1 MGFLLEIV
9 QVVGSVIPAV
19 GIIALFY
26 KKQNKVSMYLM
37 LTNIGCLIMNMG
49 YWLVLRSDTYEE
61 AMMAYKMEYI
71 GNVLFY
77 IFFGLFVVSYFTRH
91 VPDWLFYCWAGFEM
105 IPLFCLWDERINPV
119 LFGKISFRVNERWGY
134 HYVHVEPGMLY
145 MIRYSLVAFIL
156 LGAVVISTIWLFK
169 IKIKAERERV
179 AKLVGAEF
187 VIVLA
192 LTLTLLRV
200 YPFDIVP
207 ISGSCAILAII
218 LSVIRGDFFGIT
230 ELGREWAFEQME
242 NAVIVVDGECNVLDV
257 NDCAKRMFPELEIL
271 REETLEEKVQKSRNL
286 IDNLREGK
294 WKLDRQM
301 RDIWQ
306 LEGFQIEKQPMP
318 EYLHEIFM
326 SEEEVHEIDGRFY
339 EKKKTDILQK
349 GNLEGYCLML
359 MDITSQRQLLNQ
371 VSEEKERAD
380 AANQAKSDFMSNMSH
395 EIRTPMNAIVGMT
408 EILLRGELSRTQKE
422 YLENIQRSGNSLLG
436 IVNDILDFSKIESG
450 KMEIIEDTYAPL
462 AMLGD
467 LKMILKNRIGSKK
480 IKLIYDVD
488 IDLPAKLC
496 GDELRL
502 RQVLINL
509 ANNAIKFTE
518 EGHVKL
524 SVKIEE
530 VEGDTL
536 KLRFVVEDTGQGI
549 AKEDIG
555 KLFGKFEQVDKKKNH
570 YKEGTGLG
578 LSISRQL
585 IEMMGGEIGV
595 NSEYGKGSEF
605 FFTVAQKVVDSRRA
619 IEVSE
624 EYRTESENVLN
635 FTAPEAR
642 ILIVD
647 DNEMNRKVALGLLE
661 PLQMQMDTAEDGK
674 QALEKI
680 KEQRYDVI
688 FMDHMMPVM
697 DGIEATK
704 KLRAMEEDY
713 FKTVPIIALTANAV
727 VEARTQFGEAG
738 MNDFVSKPIELK
750 DICAKLKNWLP
761 KNLLVESESAVMGTE
776 DPVLCGNK
784 ELPAI
789 EGLNVCEGIKYSG
802 TKELFYSLLADFYK
816 LIDMK
821 SVKMEKCLADGMI
834 RDYTIEVHA
843 LKNTARM
850 IGAMELSELCYH
862 LEQCGN
868 AEDTETLTEETPKM
882 LAMYRGYKEILK
894 PYAQLKTGKK
904 KSVPAEEIMAKLHEL
919 KEAMDNFD
927 LDGADAAMD
936 ELETYRFGEA
946 CEPWLEELRAY
957 MADVAMEDVMSTVDK
972 LTEYIEK
979 NQEGQ

>member
-1 MGFLLEIV
+1 MGFLLETI
-9 QVVGSVIPAV
+9 QVIGSLIPAV

-77 IFFGLFVVSYFTRH
+77 IFFGLFVVSYFTKN
-91 VPDWLFYCWAGFEM
+91 VPDWIFYCWAGFEL
-105 IPLFCLWDERINPV
+105 IPLFCLWDERLNPL
-119 LFGKISFRVNERWGY
+119 LFGRISFHANERWGY

-145 MIRYSLVAFIL
+145 LIRYSLVAFVL
-156 LGAVVISTIWLFK
+156 LGAVIFSTIWLFK
-169 IKIKAERERV
+169 IKIRTEQERV
-179 AKLVGAEF
+179 ARLIGAEF

-192 LTLTLLRV
+192 LTLTLMGKV
-200 YPFDIVP
+200 PFDIVP

-218 LSVIRGDFFGIT
+218 LSVIRGEFFGIA

-242 NAVIVVDGECNVLDV
+242 NAVIVVDNSCNVLDA
-257 NDCAKRMFPELEIL
+257 NEAARRMFPELNVL
-271 REETLEEKVQKSRNL
+271 REETLEEKIQKRRSILKKLRLDGFRIENL
-286 IDNLREGK
+286 
-294 WKLDRQM
+294 
-301 RDIWQ
+301 Q
-306 LEGFQIEKQPMP
+306 LEGLQLEKLPIP
-318 EYLHEIFM
+318 VYLHEIFG

-339 EKKKTDILQK
+339 EKKKTDIMQNGK
-349 GNLEGYCLML
+349 PEGFSLML
-359 MDITSQRQLLNQ
+359 IDITGQRKLLAQ
-371 VSEEKERAD
+371 VQEEKERAD
-380 AANQAKSDFMSNMSH
+380 AANQAKSAFMSNMSH

-422 YLENIQRSGNSLLG
+422 YMENIQRSGNALLG
-436 IVNDILDFSKIESG
+436 IINDILDFSKIESG
-450 KMEIIEDTYAPL
+450 KMEIIEDNYAPL

-467 LKMILKNRIGSKK
+467 LKMILKNRIGSKR

-488 IDLPAKLC
+488 IDLPAKLY

-509 ANNAIKFTE
+509 ANNAIKFTD

-524 SVKIEE
+524 SVKMEE
-530 VEGDTL
+530 VQGDTV
-536 KLRFVVEDTGQGI
+536 KLRFAVEDTGQGI
-549 AKEDIG
+549 APEDIN

-585 IEMMGGEIGV
+585 VEMMGGEIGV

-605 FFTVAQKVVDSRRA
+605 FFTVIQKVTDSRRA

-635 FTAPEAR
+635 FTAPDAR

-661 PLQMQMDTAEDGK
+661 PLNMQMDTAEDGK

-680 KEQRYDVI
+680 REHRYDVI

-704 KLRAMEEDY
+704 ALRAMEEEY
-713 FKTVPIIALTANAV
+713 FKNVPVIALTANAV
-727 VEARTQFGEAG
+727 VEARAQFTDAG
-738 MNDFVSKPIELK
+738 MNDFVSKPIEIK
-750 DICAKLKNWLP
+750 DICAKLKTWLP
-761 KNLLVESESAVMGTE
+761 KHLICESETE
-776 DPVLCGNK
+776 VVAESCVLCGEE
-784 ELPAI
+784 ELPDI
-789 EGLNVCEGIKYSG
+789 EGLNVCEGIRYSG
-802 TKELFYSLLADFYK
+802 TKELFFSLLADFYK

-821 SVKMEKCLADGMI
+821 TVKMEKCLADGMI

-850 IGAMELSELCYH
+850 IGAMELSELCLH

-868 AEDTETLTEETPKM
+868 AEDVETLTKETPKM
-882 LAMYRGYKEILK
+882 LALYRSYKEILR
-894 PYAQLKTGKK
+894 PYAQLKTGEKK
-904 KSVPAEEIMAKLHEL
+904 EMPAGEILAKLREL
-919 KEAMDNFD
+919 RDAMDNFD

-936 ELETYRFGEA
+936 ELETYRFAEE

-957 MADVAMEDVMSTVDK
+957 MADVAMENVMAAVDK
-972 LTEYIEK
+972 LAEYIEK
-979 NQEGQ
+979 HQEEQQDA

>member
-1 MGFLLEIV
+1 MGFLLETL
-9 QVVGSVIPAV
+9 QVIGSLIPAV
-19 GIIALFY
+19 GIIVLFY

-49 YWLVLRSDTYEE
+49 YWLVLRSESYDE

-71 GNVLFY
+71 GNILFY
-77 IFFGLFVVSYFTRH
+77 IFFGLFVVSYFTKR
-91 VPDWLFYCWAGFEM
+91 VPDWMFYCWAGFEL
-105 IPLFCLWDERINPV
+105 IPLFCLWDDRLNPV
-119 LFGKISFRVNERWGY
+119 LFGKISFHANERLGY

-145 MIRYSLVAFIL
+145 LIRYSLVAFVL
-156 LGAVVISTIWLFK
+156 LGAIIFSTIWLFK

-179 AKLVGAEF
+179 ARLVGAEF

-192 LTLTLLRV
+192 LTLTLIGNLPV
-200 YPFDIVP
+200 DIVP

-218 LSVIRGDFFGIT
+218 LSVVRGEFFGIT

-242 NAVIVVDGECNVLDV
+242 NAVIVVDSECNVLDA
-257 NDCAKRMFPELEIL
+257 NDYAKRMFPELNIVE
-271 REETLEEKVQKSRNL
+271 EETLEEKLQKRRNFLSDLKLKTMRWDKL
-286 IDNLREGK
+286 ILERMQVEGV
-294 WKLDRQM
+294 
-301 RDIWQ
+301 
-306 LEGFQIEKQPMP
+306 QIEKHPMP
-318 EYLHEIFM
+318 VHLHEIFM

-359 MDITSQRQLLNQ
+359 MDITSQRKLLEQ
-371 VSEEKERAD
+371 VQEEKERAD
-380 AANQAKSDFMSNMSH
+380 AANQAKSAFMSNMSH

-422 YLENIQRSGNSLLG
+422 YLENIQRSGNALLG
-436 IVNDILDFSKIESG
+436 IINDILDFSKIESG

-467 LKMILKNRIGSKK
+467 LKMILRNRIGSKK

-488 IDLPAKLC
+488 INLPAKLH

-530 VEGDTL
+530 VEGDTIQ
-536 KLRFVVEDTGQGI
+536 LRFAVEDTGQGI
-549 AKEDIG
+549 AKEDLG

-585 IEMMGGEIGV
+585 VEMMGGEIGV
-595 NSEYGKGSEF
+595 TSEYGKGSEF
-605 FFTVAQKVVDSRRA
+605 FFTLSQKVVDSRRA

-624 EYRTESENVLN
+624 EYRTESENALN
-635 FTAPEAR
+635 FTAPRAK

-661 PLQMQMDTAEDGK
+661 PLRMQMDTAEDGK
-674 QALEKI
+674 QALQKI
-680 KEQRYDVI
+680 KEEKYDLI

-704 KLRAMEEDY
+704 ALRAMDGTY
-713 FKTVPIIALTANAV
+713 YQTVPVIALTANAV
-727 VEARTQFGEAG
+727 VEARAQFAEAG
-738 MNDFVSKPIELK
+738 MNDFVSKPIEIK
-750 DICAKLKNWLP
+750 DICTKLRTWLP
-761 KNLLVESESAVMGTE
+761 EELVEESETLVHEEACV
-776 DPVLCGNK
+776 VCGNE
-784 ELPAI
+784 ELPDI
-789 EGLNVCEGIKYSG
+789 EGLNVCEGVKYSG
-802 TKELFYSLLADFYK
+802 TKELFFSLLADFYK

-850 IGAMELSELCYH
+850 IGALELSEVCYR

-868 AEDTETLTEETPKM
+868 AEDMETLKEETPKM
-882 LAMYRGYKEILK
+882 LALYRGYKEILK
-894 PYAQLKTGKK
+894 PYAKQKTGEKK
-904 KSVPAEEIMAKLHEL
+904 EIPAEALVAKLLEL
-919 KEAMDNFD
+919 KDAMDNFD

-936 ELETYRFGEA
+936 ELETYRFDEE
-946 CEPWLEELRAY
+946 CEQLLEELRAY
-957 MADVAMEDVMSTVDK
+957 MADVAMEDVMTTVDK
-972 LTEYIEK
+972 LVEYIEK
-979 NQEGQ
+979 Q

>member
-1 MGFLLEIV
+1 MGFLLETL
-9 QVVGSVIPAV
+9 QVIGSLIPAV
-19 GIIALFY
+19 GIIVLFY

-49 YWLVLRSDTYEE
+49 YWLVLRSESYDE

-77 IFFGLFVVSYFTRH
+77 IFFGLFVVSYFTKN
-91 VPDWLFYCWAGFEM
+91 VPDWIFYCWAGFEL
-105 IPLFCLWDERINPV
+105 IPLFCLWDERLNPV
-119 LFGKISFRVNERWGY
+119 LFGRISFHKNTQWGY
-134 HYVHVEPGMLY
+134 HYVRVEPGMLY
-145 MIRYSLVAFIL
+145 LLRYSLVAFVL
-156 LGAVVISTIWLFK
+156 LGAVIFSTIWLFK
-169 IKIKAERERV
+169 IKIRAERERV
-179 AKLVGAEF
+179 ARLIGAEF

-192 LTLTLLRV
+192 LTLTLIGKMPV
-200 YPFDIVP
+200 DIVP

-218 LSVIRGDFFGIT
+218 LSVVRGEFFGIT

-242 NAVIVVDGECNVLDV
+242 NAVIVVDSACNVLDA
-257 NDCAKRMFPELEIL
+257 NDYAKRMFPELNIVE
-271 REETLEEKVQKSRNL
+271 EETLEEKLQKRRNFLSDLKLKTMRWDKL
-286 IDNLREGK
+286 ILERM
-294 WKLDRQM
+294 QV
-301 RDIWQ
+301 
-306 LEGFQIEKQPMP
+306 EGFQIEKHPMP
-318 EYLHEIFM
+318 VHLHEIFM

-359 MDITSQRQLLNQ
+359 MDITGQRKLLEQ
-371 VSEEKERAD
+371 VKEEKERAD
-380 AANQAKSDFMSNMSH
+380 AANQAKSAFMSNMSH

-422 YLENIQRSGNSLLG
+422 YLENIQRSGNALLG
-436 IVNDILDFSKIESG
+436 IINDILDFSKIESG

-467 LKMILKNRIGSKK
+467 LKMILRNRIGSKK

-488 IDLPAKLC
+488 INLPAKLH

-536 KLRFVVEDTGQGI
+536 QLRFAVEDTGQGI
-549 AKEDIG
+549 AKEDLG

-585 IEMMGGEIGV
+585 VEMMGGEIGV
-595 NSEYGKGSEF
+595 TSEYGKGSEF
-605 FFTVAQKVVDSRRA
+605 FFTLSQKVVDSRRA

-624 EYRTESENVLN
+624 EYRTESENALN
-635 FTAPEAR
+635 FTAPRAK

-661 PLQMQMDTAEDGK
+661 PLRMQMDTAEDGK
-674 QALEKI
+674 QALQKI
-680 KEQRYDVI
+680 KEEKYDLI

-704 KLRAMEEDY
+704 VLRAMEEEY
-713 FKTVPIIALTANAV
+713 FKTVPVIALTANAV
-727 VEARTQFGEAG
+727 VEARTQFAEAG
-738 MNDFVSKPIELK
+738 MNDFVSKPIEIK
-750 DICAKLKNWLP
+750 DICTKIRTWLP
-761 KNLLVESESAVMGTE
+761 EGLVEESETLVQEEACV
-776 DPVLCGNK
+776 VCGNE
-784 ELPAI
+784 ELPDI
-789 EGLNVCEGIKYSG
+789 EGLNVCEGVKYSG
-802 TKELFYSLLADFYK
+802 TKELFFSLLADFYK

-850 IGAMELSELCYH
+850 IGALELSEVCYR

-868 AEDTETLTEETPKM
+868 AEDMETLKEETPKM
-882 LAMYRGYKEILK
+882 LALYRGYKEILK
-894 PYAQLKTGKK
+894 PYAKQKTGEKK
-904 KSVPAEEIMAKLHEL
+904 EIPAAELVAKLLEL
-919 KEAMDNFD
+919 KDAMDNFD
-927 LDGADAAMD
+927 LDGADAAME
-936 ELETYRFGEA
+936 ELETYRFDEA
-946 CEPWLEELRAY
+946 CEQLLEELRAY
-957 MADVAMEDVMSTVDK
+957 MADVAMEDVMTTVDK
-972 LTEYIEK
+972 LVEYIEK
-979 NQEGQ
+979 Q